1 MDSRTSGVRLR
12 WAFAAV
18 LCLLCLGL
26 LSIPRRL
33 GSCTISSICAQ
44 DDYSGV
50 ASSLSSVRKFMSGTN
65 SSSSGAGMSAEA
77 YYELAKLSQE
87 MFCRDAHP
95 LETPGVVAARIK
107 PFPVIMYLY
116 RNGDV
121 VSDTLLHGNQWEAGE
136 LKELLWALEQPLPK
150 GFNTSQIGK
159 DLFVDIGANVGA
171 FLFATAARGYEVVAF
186 EGMRSN
192 QRLIRSGLCASDPS
206 VSQRV
211 TLHGFGLGAQP
222 ATCYIFSDPGNQG
235 DGITMCDAANAEEAA
250 KKAGSYVVRGTM
262 QVHTLDSVLKRDVK
276 AMKID
281 VEGFEPLVL
290 RGAKRLLEEHRVWY
304 LMVEFN
310 TVLLRGNARKPEEF
324 VMELTRLGYSISSS
338 SFNGPYLSPAEL
350 LQLGNGKDHNT
361 NLFCV
366 HPLLR
371 QAKP

>member
-1 MDSRTSGVRLR
+1 ML
-12 WAFAAV
+12 
-18 LCLLCLGL
+18 
-26 LSIPRRL
+26 
-33 GSCTISSICAQ
+33 Q
-44 DDYSGV
+44 
-50 ASSLSSVRKFMSGTN
+50 
-65 SSSSGAGMSAEA
+65 
-77 YYELAKLSQE
+77 